1 MKRTGLG
8 KGISALFSDE
18 ALNEIEPKN
27 EDNVKEIDINLDIS
41 DKNKIVEL
49 KVTEVEPNIKQARKE
64 FNYKKLE
71 ELAESIKTFGVVQPI
86 IVAKKDTHYEI
97 IAGERRWRAS
107 KLANLKT
114 IPAIIKDDEELENVH
129 ISIIENVQRE
139 NLNAIE
145 KAQGY
150 KDAIEKYNM
159 TPEDFAKKIGKSKSS
174 ITDILEI
181 LNLDERV
188 IELARKENLSEAGCK
203 MLLEIEDKEKQ
214 YEMALYILED
224 GLSVE
229 EAKKRLK
236 LSKKVPKNTPKIDI
250 HEFREIEEKFTN
262 YFGAKAKIKVS
273 PKNINR
279 GQIVLKYNSNE
290 ELERMLEL
298 LDKGSMSRMGV

>member
-27 EDNVKEIDINLDIS
+27 EDNIKEIDINLDIS

-114 IPAIIKDDEELENVH
+114 IPAIIKEDEELENVH

-236 LSKKVPKNTPKIDI
+236 LARKVSKNTPKIDI
-250 HEFREIEEKFTN
+250 HEFREIEERFTN
-262 YFGAKAKIKVS
+262 YFGTKAKIKVS

-298 LDKGSMSRMGV
+298 LDK

>member
-27 EDNVKEIDINLDIS
+27 EDNVKEVDINLDIS

-114 IPAIIKDDEELENVH
+114 IPAIIKEDEELENVH

-236 LSKKVPKNTPKIDI
+236 LAKKVSKNTPKIDI

-262 YFGAKAKIKVS
+262 YFGTKAKIKVS

-298 LDKGSMSRMGV
+298 LDK

>member
-8 KGISALFSDE
+8 KGISALFSSE
-18 ALNEIEPKN
+18 IGEENEMIDLGT
-27 EDNVKEIDINLDIS
+27 EDV
-41 DKNKIVEL
+41 KNKIVEL
-49 KVTEVEPNIKQARKE
+49 KVIEVEPNKKQARKE

-71 ELAESIKTFGVVQPI
+71 ELAESIKTFGVLQPI
-86 IVAKKDTHYEI
+86 IVAKKDGYYEI

-107 KLANLKT
+107 KLANIKT
-114 IPAIIKDDEELENVH
+114 IPAIIREDEDEENTH

-150 KDAIEKYNM
+150 KDAIEKYELSV
-159 TPEDFAKKIGKSKSS
+159 EDFAKKIGKTKNA
-174 ITDILEI
+174 ITDVLEI
-181 LNLDERV
+181 LNLNDKV
-188 IELARKENLSEAGCK
+188 LELARKENLSEAGCK
-203 MLLEIEDKEKQ
+203 MLLEIEDEDKQ

-224 GLSVE
+224 GLSIE

-236 LSKKVPKNTPKIDI
+236 LSKKVAKNTPKVDI
-250 HEFREIEEKFTN
+250 HEFRSIEERFTN

-279 GQIVLKYNSNE
+279 GQIILKYNSNE

-298 LDKGSMSRMGV
+298 LDK

>member
-8 KGISALFSDE
+8 KGISALFSSE
-18 ALNEIEPKN
+18 IGEENEMIDLGT
-27 EDNVKEIDINLDIS
+27 EDV
-41 DKNKIVEL
+41 KNKIVEL
-49 KVTEVEPNIKQARKE
+49 KVIEVEPNKKQARKE

-71 ELAESIKTFGVVQPI
+71 ELAESIKTFGVLQPI
-86 IVAKKDTHYEI
+86 IVAKKDGYYEI

-107 KLANLKT
+107 KLANIKT
-114 IPAIIKDDEELENVH
+114 IPAIIREDEDEENTH

-150 KDAIEKYNM
+150 KDAIEKYELSV
-159 TPEDFAKKIGKSKSS
+159 EDFAKKIGKTKNA
-174 ITDILEI
+174 ITDVLEI
-181 LNLDERV
+181 LNLSDKV
-188 IELARKENLSEAGCK
+188 LELARKENLSEAGCK
-203 MLLEIEDKEKQ
+203 MLLEIEDEDKQ

-224 GLSVE
+224 GLSIE

-236 LSKKVPKNTPKIDI
+236 LSKKVTKNTPKVDI
-250 HEFREIEEKFTN
+250 HEFRSIEERFTN

-279 GQIVLKYNSNE
+279 GQIILKYNSNE

-298 LDKGSMSRMGV
+298 LDKQ

>member
-8 KGISALFSDE
+8 KGISALFSQE
-18 ALNEIEPKN
+18 IGEENEM
-27 EDNVKEIDINLDIS
+27 INLDETS
-41 DKNKIVEL
+41 EKNKIVEL
-49 KVTEVEPNIKQARKE
+49 KVVEVEPNRKQARKE

-71 ELAESIKTFGVVQPI
+71 ELAESIKTFGVLQPI
-86 IVAKKDTHYEI
+86 IVAKKDGYYEI

-107 KLANLKT
+107 KLANMKT
-114 IPAIIKDDEELENVH
+114 IPAIIREDEDEENTH

-150 KDAIEKYNM
+150 KEAMENYNLSA
-159 TPEDFAKKIGKSKSS
+159 EEFAKKIGKTKSA
-174 ITDILEI
+174 IIDILQI
-181 LNLDERV
+181 LNLSDKV
-188 IELARKENLSEAGCK
+188 LELARRENLSETGCK
-203 MLLEIEDKEKQ
+203 MLLEIEDEDKQ

-224 GLSVE
+224 GLSIE

-236 LSKKVPKNTPKIDI
+236 LSKKVNRNTPKVDI
-250 HEFREIEEKFTN
+250 HEFRAIEEKFTN

-279 GQIVLKYNSNE
+279 GQIILKYNSNE

-298 LDKGSMSRMGV
+298 LDKENQ

>member
-18 ALNEIEPKN
+18 ALNEIESKN

-114 IPAIIKDDEELENVH
+114 IPAIIKEDEELENVH

-236 LSKKVPKNTPKIDI
+236 LAKKISKNTPKIDI

-262 YFGAKAKIKVS
+262 YFGTKAKIKVS

-298 LDKGSMSRMGV
+298 LER

>member
-27 EDNVKEIDINLDIS
+27 EDNVKEVDINLDIS

-279 GQIVLKYNSNE
+279 GQIILKYNSNE

-298 LDKGSMSRMGV
+298 LDK

>member
-114 IPAIIKDDEELENVH
+114 IPAIIKEDEELENVH

-262 YFGAKAKIKVS
+262 YFGTKAKIKVS

-298 LDKGSMSRMGV
+298 LDK

>member
-8 KGISALFSDE
+8 KGISALFSSE
-18 ALNEIEPKN
+18 IGEENEMIDLGT
-27 EDNVKEIDINLDIS
+27 EDV
-41 DKNKIVEL
+41 KNKIVEL
-49 KVTEVEPNIKQARKE
+49 KVIEVEPNKKQARKE
-64 FNYKKLE
+64 FNYKKLD
-71 ELAESIKTFGVVQPI
+71 ELAESIKTFGVLQPI
-86 IVAKKDTHYEI
+86 IVAKKDGYYEI

-107 KLANLKT
+107 KLAGIKT
-114 IPAIIKDDEELENVH
+114 IPAIIREDEDEENTH

-150 KDAIEKYNM
+150 KDAIEKYELSV
-159 TPEDFAKKIGKSKSS
+159 EDFAKKIGKTKNA
-174 ITDILEI
+174 ITDVLEI
-181 LNLDERV
+181 LNLSDKV
-188 IELARKENLSEAGCK
+188 LELARKENLSEAGCK
-203 MLLEIEDKEKQ
+203 MLLEIEDEDKQ

-224 GLSVE
+224 GLSIE

-236 LSKKVPKNTPKIDI
+236 LSKKVAKNTPKVDI
-250 HEFREIEEKFTN
+250 HEFRSIEERFTN

-279 GQIVLKYNSNE
+279 GQIILKYNSNE

-298 LDKGSMSRMGV
+298 LDK

>member
-8 KGISALFSDE
+8 KGISALFSQE
-18 ALNEIEPKN
+18 IGEENEM
-27 EDNVKEIDINLDIS
+27 INLDETS
-41 DKNKIVEL
+41 EKNKIVEL
-49 KVTEVEPNIKQARKE
+49 KVVEVEPNRKQARKE

-71 ELAESIKTFGVVQPI
+71 ELAESIKTFGVLQPI
-86 IVAKKDTHYEI
+86 IVAKKNGYYEI

-107 KLANLKT
+107 KLANMKT
-114 IPAIIKDDEELENVH
+114 IPAIIKEDEDEENTH

-150 KDAIEKYNM
+150 KEAMENYNLSV
-159 TPEDFAKKIGKSKSS
+159 EEFAKKIGKTKSA
-174 ITDILEI
+174 ITDILQI
-181 LNLDERV
+181 LNLSDKV
-188 IELARKENLSEAGCK
+188 LELARRENLSETGCK
-203 MLLEIEDKEKQ
+203 MLLEIEDEDKQ

-224 GLSVE
+224 GLSIE

-236 LSKKVPKNTPKIDI
+236 LSKKVNRNTPKVDI
-250 HEFREIEEKFTN
+250 HEFRAIEEKFTN

-279 GQIVLKYNSNE
+279 GQIILKYNSNE

-298 LDKGSMSRMGV
+298 LDKENQ

>member
-236 LSKKVPKNTPKIDI
+236 LAKKISKNTPKIDI

-262 YFGAKAKIKVS
+262 YFGTKAKIKVS

-279 GQIVLKYNSNE
+279 GKIVLKYNSNE

-298 LDKGSMSRMGV
+298 LDK

>member
-8 KGISALFSDE
+8 KGISALFSSE
-18 ALNEIEPKN
+18 IGEENEMIDLGT
-27 EDNVKEIDINLDIS
+27 EDV
-41 DKNKIVEL
+41 KNKIVEL
-49 KVTEVEPNIKQARKE
+49 KVIEVEPNKKQARKE

-71 ELAESIKTFGVVQPI
+71 ELAESIKTFGVLQPI
-86 IVAKKDTHYEI
+86 IVTKKDGYYEI

-107 KLANLKT
+107 KLAGIKT
-114 IPAIIKDDEELENVH
+114 IPAIIREDEDEENTH

-150 KDAIEKYNM
+150 KDAIEKYELSV
-159 TPEDFAKKIGKSKSS
+159 EDFAKKIGKTKNA
-174 ITDILEI
+174 ITDVLEI
-181 LNLDERV
+181 LNLSDKV
-188 IELARKENLSEAGCK
+188 LELARKENLSEAGCK
-203 MLLEIEDKEKQ
+203 MLLEIEDEDKQ

-224 GLSVE
+224 GLSIE

-236 LSKKVPKNTPKIDI
+236 LSKKVAKNTPKVDI
-250 HEFREIEEKFTN
+250 HEFRSIEERFTN

-279 GQIVLKYNSNE
+279 GQIILKYNSNE

-298 LDKGSMSRMGV
+298 LDK

>member
-8 KGISALFSDE
+8 KGISALFSSE
-18 ALNEIEPKN
+18 IGEENEMIDLGT
-27 EDNVKEIDINLDIS
+27 EDV
-41 DKNKIVEL
+41 KNKIVEL
-49 KVTEVEPNIKQARKE
+49 KVIEVEPNKKQARKE

-71 ELAESIKTFGVVQPI
+71 ELAESIKTFGVLQPI
-86 IVAKKDTHYEI
+86 IVAKKEGYYEI

-107 KLANLKT
+107 KLAGIKT
-114 IPAIIKDDEELENVH
+114 IPAIIREDEDEENTH

-150 KDAIEKYNM
+150 KDAIEKYELSV
-159 TPEDFAKKIGKSKSS
+159 EDFAKKIGKTKNA
-174 ITDILEI
+174 ITDVLEI
-181 LNLDERV
+181 LNLSDKV
-188 IELARKENLSEAGCK
+188 LELARKENLSEAGCK
-203 MLLEIEDKEKQ
+203 MLLEIEDEDKQ

-224 GLSVE
+224 GLSIE

-236 LSKKVPKNTPKIDI
+236 LSKKVAKNTPKVDI
-250 HEFREIEEKFTN
+250 HEFRSIEERFTN

-279 GQIVLKYNSNE
+279 GQIILKYNSNE

-298 LDKGSMSRMGV
+298 LDK